1 MIAIVC
7 DTMFLPSETFI
18 KRHILELAPG
28 KTVVICTKDIMHSEI
43 DFPVFVDKSR
53 YHSKPWFEKNFIFI
67 RNFLLIG
74 FTGVPDK
81 HNSKRLLKFLQF
93 NNIKAILAE
102 YGYLGCYIQPAAS
115 RAGIPL
121 YVVFRGHDA
130 SRLLRLW
137 RIRHSYRRLLS
148 KSQGF
153 ICESRFIVN
162 NLKKAGV
169 EHPNTHVIHSGVD
182 VDLFVPGKDRDANLI
197 LAIGRFTEKKAPD
210 TTILAFSRV
219 VSSYPEVRLEMVGD
233 GPLLTRCQ
241 HLVDILGI
249 NGSVVFHG
257 VKDHDFVLRLMQNA
271 SFFVQHSVTSQSG
284 DAEGL
289 PVAIQEAMSCG
300 LAVVSTRHAGI
311 PEAVIEEETGLL
323 VDEHDIDGMSQA
335 IERLIIDHNL
345 REKMGR
351 AGRERAVEKFSAQKS
366 LSKFREVLGI
376 I

>member
-7 DTMFLPSETFI
+7 DTIFLPSETFI

-28 KTVVICTKDIMHSEI
+28 KTAVICTKDIMHSEI

-53 YHSKPWFEKNFIFI
+53 YHSKPWFEKNFILI
-67 RNFLLIG
+67 RNFLFNG

-81 HNSKRLLKFLQF
+81 HNTKRLLKFLQS
-93 NNIKAILAE
+93 NNVKAILAE

-115 RAGIPL
+115 ISGIPL

-137 RIRHSYRRLLS
+137 RIRHSYRRLLA

-169 EHPNTHVIHSGVD
+169 GHPNTHVIHSGVD
-182 VDLFVPGKDRDANLI
+182 VDLFSPSQDRDENLI
-197 LAIGRFTEKKAPD
+197 LATGRFTEKKAPD
-210 TTILAFSRV
+210 KTILAFSRV
-219 VSSYPEVRLEMVGD
+219 VSRHPQIRLEMVGD
-233 GPLLTRCQ
+233 GPLLPRCKD
-241 HLVDILGI
+241 LVDTLGI
-249 NGSVVFHG
+249 NNSVVFHG
-257 VKDHDFVLRLMQNA
+257 VKDHDFVRQLMQKA
-271 SFFVQHSVTSQSG
+271 CFFVQHSVTSQSG
-284 DAEGL
+284 DTEGL

-300 LAVVSTRHAGI
+300 LAVVATRHAGI
-311 PEAVIEEETGLL
+311 PEAVVEEETGLL
-323 VDEHDIDGMSQA
+323 VDEHDVDGMSQA
-335 IERLIIDHNL
+335 IERLVIDHNL

-351 AGRERAVEKFSAQKS
+351 TGRERAVEKFSAQKS
-366 LSKFREVLGI
+366 LSKFRQVLGI